1 MCTICY
7 AAWLAEIRDQMMMRR
22 GRGEKGKETQEQ
34 KVGSWLPEYRKLYSP
49 GCVCDWSTGIG

>member
-7 AAWLAEIRDQMMMRR
+7 AAWLAEIRDQMMMMR

-49 GCVCDWSTGIG
+49 GCV